1 MVSVTPIQ
9 VAWELYQAQQPVD
22 YIAGRVGVNRST
34 VYRWLKGIRRWGIRA
49 FLKHY
54 QNAKKGRRQHK
65 THGHIVQRVLT
76 IRRQHHNCCGE
87 KIVYWLA
94 KEGIQLSRST
104 VYRILNRHWQ
114 LRSKGRR
121 NRLRG
126 PQLRATGPRQVLQM
140 DTIDLGDVYAFTAID
155 SYTREGQ
162 VVLRPGLTSQDG
174 KAALEQFMA
183 YFGHSQL
190 IQTDGG
196 SEFEGHFRQALPDYA
211 EQHRVSRPYRKN
223 EQAQIE
229 RFNLTVRHEC
239 LGWQNY
245 RPSQIPEL
253 QARTAQ
259 WLDYYHYVRHSMAF
273 APMQPPMQ
281 FVSTFAED
289 GLSHLT

>member
-1 MVSVTPIQ
+1 M
-9 VAWELYQAQQPVD
+9 D
-22 YIAGRVGVNRST
+22 YIAGRVGVDRST
-34 VYRWLKGIRRWGIRA
+34 VYRWLKGIRQWGIRA
-49 FLKHY
+49 FLRRY
-54 QNAKKGRRQHK
+54 QNARKGRRQRK
-65 THGHIVQRVLT
+65 THGHMVQRVLA

-94 KEGIQLSRST
+94 KEGIELSRST
-104 VYRILNRHWQ
+104 VYRILNRHLQ
-114 LRSKGRR
+114 LRPKRR
-121 NRLRG
+121 HNRQRG
-126 PQLRATGPRQVLQM
+126 PLPQATGPRQVLQM
-140 DTIDLGDVYAFTAID
+140 ATIDLGDIYAFTAID

-174 KAALEQFMA
+174 KEALEQLMA

-196 SEFEGHFRQALPDYA
+196 SEFEGHFRQALPRYT

-239 LGWQNY
+239 LGWQTY
-245 RPSQIPEL
+245 RPSQLPEL

-259 WLDYYHYVRHSMAF
+259 WLDYYHYVRPSMAF
-273 APMQPPMQ
+273 DPMQPPM
-281 FVSTFAED
+281 
-289 GLSHLT
+289 